1 MERGH
6 YGGRGRESGIEN
18 RRVRKEMT
26 RELGVDPQADF
37 FRIYGWLI
45 KIYGCFSAMPQ
56 NCGEGNLW
64 LKIRNLWLLFG

>member
-1 MERGH
+1 MGETTRKWD
-6 YGGRGRESGIEN
+6 REQESEE
-18 RRVRKEMT
+18 VT